1 MCYRSLA
8 AYSAASAAGSRERLE
23 ANEVGTSGH
32 ELNGGG
38 GGGVE
43 DAGTHSPNVGIA
55 AGNPG
60 DFIGHWVPR
69 QSSEA
74 RLQA

>member
-1 MCYRSLA
+1 MGA
-8 AYSAASAAGSRERLE
+8 
-23 ANEVGTSGH
+23 
-32 ELNGGG
+32 